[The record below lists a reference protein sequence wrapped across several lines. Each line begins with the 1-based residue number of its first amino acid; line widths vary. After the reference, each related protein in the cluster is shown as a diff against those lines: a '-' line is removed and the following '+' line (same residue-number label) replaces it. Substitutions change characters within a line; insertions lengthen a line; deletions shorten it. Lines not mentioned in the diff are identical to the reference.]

1 MLKAMRKH
9 AKYFYVLFFFIII
22 SFIFWGVGNVDQPT
36 ATPVAEIEKEKISLE
51 EYWTSYERAR
61 TFYKENFKEQ
71 FNEEMEKKLNLKQ
84 KVLDSLID
92 ERVLVAA
99 AKKAGLTVTDE
110 ELTAAITGEPSF
122 AREGR
127 FSQEVYVRV
136 LQLNRMTPESFE
148 SAKRRELLF
157 SKMRR
162 LIGESVDLTDADL
175 KQMPGNDQAMAAI
188 KQSILFDMRDKA
200 VKSYVEGLKKDMKIK
215 INPKILS

>member
-9 AKYFYVLFFFIII
+9 AKYFYVLFFFIIV
-22 SFIFWGVGNVDQPT
+22 SFIFWGVGNVDKST
-36 ATPVAEIEKEKISLE
+36 ATPVAEIEKEKISVE

-61 TFYKENFKEQ
+61 AFYKENFKDQ

-99 AKKAGLTVTDE
+99 ARKAGLTVADE
-110 ELTAAITGEPSF
+110 ELTAAITNEPSF

-127 FSQEVYVRV
+127 FNQEVYVRV
-136 LQLNRMTPESFE
+136 LQLNRMTPETFE
-148 SAKRRELLF
+148 SIKRRELLF

-162 LIGESVDLTDADL
+162 LIGEAVDLTEADL

-188 KQSILFDMRDKA
+188 KQTILFDMRDKA
-200 VKSYVEGLKKDMKIK
+200 VKSYIEGIKKDMKIK
-215 INPKILS
+215 INPKIIS

>member
-9 AKYFYVLFFFIII
+9 AKYFYVLFFFIIV

-36 ATPVAEIEKEKISLE
+36 ATPVAEVEKDRISLE

-61 TFYKENFKEQ
+61 AFYKENFKDQ

-92 ERVLVAA
+92 ERVLVSA
-99 AKKAGLTVTDE
+99 AKKAGINVTDE
-110 ELTAAITGEPSF
+110 ELTAAIINDPSF
-122 AREGR
+122 ARDGR

-148 SAKRRELLF
+148 TLRRRELVF

-175 KQMPGNDQAMAAI
+175 RQVPGNEQAMAAI
-188 KQSILFDMRDKA
+188 KQTILFDMRDKA
-200 VKSYVEGLKKDMKIK
+200 VKSYIEGLKKDMKIK
-215 INPKILS
+215 INQKILS

>member
-22 SFIFWGVGNVDQPT
+22 SFIFWGVGNVDQST
-36 ATPVAEIEKEKISLE
+36 ATPVAEIEKEKISID
-51 EYWTSYERAR
+51 EYWKSYERAR
-61 TFYKENFKEQ
+61 AFYKENLKEQ

-110 ELTAAITGEPSF
+110 ELTASIMNEPSF

-127 FSQEVYVRV
+127 FSQDIYVKV
-136 LQLNRMTPESFE
+136 LQLNRMTTDSFE
-148 SAKRRELLF
+148 AIKRRELLF

-175 KQMPGNDQAMAAI
+175 KQVPGNEQAMAAI

-215 INPKILS
+215 VNQKLIS